1 MAFVDPEP
9 PAAQAIGVIKA
20 GNQPAQALRPVGF
33 YEATE
38 VKILSVGSFMEGMS
52 KHRLRSEK
60 LCSAG
65 LRTGVRLP
73 SGPP

>member
-20 GNQPAQALRPVGF
+20 GNQPSQALRAVGF

-38 VKILSVGSFMEGMS
+38 VKILSVGSFMEGM
-52 KHRLRSEK
+52 
-60 LCSAG
+60 
-65 LRTGVRLP
+65 
-73 SGPP
+73 